1 MRNLVLGVPLK
12 SGQKLKRDGTVATV
26 FLFLLLHGVV
36 LKHKLTD
43 APGVGMGMWH
53 VISTWKFLIHG
64 PLPLHGPLYWRLSFG
79 GLGS

>member
-26 FLFLLLHGVV
+26 FLFLLLLRGVV
-36 LKHKLTD
+36 LNHKLTD
-43 APGVGMGMWH
+43 APGVGMGMWR
-53 VISTWKFLIHG
+53 VISTWKFPIHS
-64 PLPLHGPLYWRLSFG
+64 PLYWRLSFG